1 MHVVNHVFT
10 SIRPVHSLVKS
21 YCSLSVLN
29 FVFESFVLTK
39 RANVLALVP
48 LMEVTARHLNSCN
61 VHATQHVCVGW
72 TVSHVL
78 SLLVLDVALASRT
91 CKHQI
96 ALVGAMSLKHVYL

>member
-1 MHVVNHVFT
+1 MHVVNHVF
-10 SIRPVHSLVKS
+10 ISLRTVESLIES

-48 LMEVTARHLNSCN
+48 LVEVAARHLDSCN
-61 VHATQHVCVGW
+61 VHAAQHVCVGW
-72 TVSHVL
+72 AVRHVL

-96 ALVGAMSLKHVYL
+96 TLVGSMSLEHVYL